1 MNQNK
6 PNFIFLRGLARHQYH
21 WGPLRNIAEDSAEI
35 SGASFI
41 DLAGNGTEW
50 ERESFINI
58 SEFTE
63 DLRARLDVAAL
74 KSKPWLVGVSLG
86 GMVALD
92 WAERHADEISG
103 VIVINSSLGR
113 FSAPW
118 ERLKPEAYL
127 HLFRIVY
134 ADLKLTPFEREL
146 EVLRMVSNREL
157 EYKTKWAT
165 EFTKYPKTSLAN
177 VTRQITAASR
187 FKGSVNPPSVP
198 VLLLS
203 SQADRMVNAD
213 CSKQLANFWQ
223 VNHETHPWG
232 GHELAFDA
240 PDWVWQKTVNFSSDC
255 LKANSNIMT

>member
-1 MNQNK
+1 MNKGK

-21 WGPLRNIAEDSAEI
+21 WGPIRQIVEDSGDINEVT
-35 SGASFI
+35 FI

-50 ERESFINI
+50 ERDSYLNI
-58 SEFTE
+58 SDFTD
-63 DLRARLDVAAL
+63 DLRTRLEIGPMA
-74 KSKPWLVGVSLG
+74 SKPWLVGVSLG

-92 WAERHADEISG
+92 WATRFADEIAG
-103 VIVINSSLGR
+103 LIVINSSLGR

-157 EYKTKWAT
+157 EYKSKWAT
-165 EFTKYPKTSLAN
+165 EFTKYPKTTLSN

-187 FKGSVNPPSVP
+187 FKGPVTAPSCP
-198 VLLLS
+198 LLLLS
-203 SQADRMVNAD
+203 SQADRMVDAD
-213 CSKQLANFWQ
+213 CSKQMANFWQ
-223 VNHETHPWG
+223 VAHETHATA

-240 PDWVWQKTVNFSSDC
+240 PDWIWQKILAFTQQD
-255 LKANSNIMT
+255 NSVLNTKMS